1 MKNIFKI
8 YKRDIKSTVKNPI
21 TILIVLGICFLPS
34 LYAWVNIAACWN
46 PYENTST
53 VPIAVVNKD
62 KNVLENGKKIN
73 VGNEVIKELKKN
85 TALNWKFVNSKDA
98 NLGVVS
104 GNYYA
109 MIEIPEDFSKNLTS
123 ILHSDKP
130 KKPTIIYKVNTKSNP
145 VAGKITGVAKS
156 EIVNNINSNFV
167 NTVNKTVFYYLNQ
180 AGKKAE
186 DNKDNILKLKKGVI
200 ELNSNLDSIKSALDT
215 VSSHGTTLSEFSTN
229 LKKTMPSINN
239 GLNSVKKGTVNT
251 QNLISNVKKDLDVSF
266 SNTQLILNEIQGE
279 SNKLK
284 SLIYTLKTEN
294 KDKKNIIYNAITTI
308 DHINNNVNSLIS
320 YLENISK
327 VYKENKN
334 IPNMISSLN
343 KLKEDLNAEKEQLN
357 KLQNNI
363 NDTSNL
369 SEEIFNSLNDKTNNI
384 ENQVSNSLT
393 TYSNAVRP
401 SLNNIANNLIASTEN
416 ASSILDSSQGMFNQ
430 IDNLLNYSSEG
441 SKLAVDTSKNL
452 SLKLEEFKGLIGNLS
467 NELKKVDNNDLNKII
482 TIFQTNPELMGN
494 FVANPFNLKEES
506 IYKMENYGS
515 GMAPIYTTLSLWVGA
530 LILTSIFKT
539 TLSKFEDSENITLK
553 EEYLGKMLFFITIA
567 VIQGLIVAL
576 GDKFLL
582 GVQTSNLLLL
592 LLFAIIS
599 SLTFSIIV
607 YTLVSILRNVGK
619 ALSIILLVIQI
630 AGCGGSYPIQVDPVF
645 FRILQPFFPFTY
657 SVNGFREA
665 IAGPL
670 VSKVLVDLVALITF
684 ALVTVLIGY
693 LLKTPLNPLVD
704 KFEEK
709 FEESGIGE

>member
-62 KNVLENGKKIN
+62 KDVLENGKKIN
-73 VGNEVIKELKKN
+73 VGNEVTKELKKN
-85 TALNWKFVNSKDA
+85 TALDWKFINSKDA

-167 NTVNKTVFYYLNQ
+167 NTVNKTVFCYLNQ
-180 AGKKAE
+180 VGKKAE

-200 ELNSNLDSIKSALDT
+200 ELNNNLDSIKSALDT
-215 VSSHGTTLSEFSTN
+215 VSSHGTTLNELSTN
-229 LKKTMPSINN
+229 LKKTMPSINT
-239 GLNSVKKGTVNT
+239 GLNSAKKGTVNT
-251 QNLISNVKKDLDVSF
+251 KNLIYNVKKDLDTSF
-266 SNTQLILNEIQGE
+266 SNTQLILNETQGE

-284 SLIYTLKTEN
+284 SLISSLKTEN

-327 VYKENKN
+327 IYKENKN
-334 IPNMISSLN
+334 IPDMIASLN
-343 KLKEDLNAEKEQLN
+343 KLKGDLNSEKEQLN
-357 KLQNNI
+357 KIQNSI
-363 NDTSNL
+363 NDSNNL
-369 SEEIFNSLNDKTNNI
+369 NEDILNSLNDKANNI
-384 ENQVSNSLT
+384 ENQVSNSLN
-393 TYSNAVRP
+393 TYSNAVNP
-401 SLNNIANNLIASTEN
+401 SLNNIANNLISSTES
-416 ASSILDSSQGMFNQ
+416 ASSILDDSQGVFKQ

-441 SKLAVDTSKNL
+441 SKLAIDTSKNL
-452 SLKLEEFKGLIGNLS
+452 ALKLEEFKGLISNLG
-467 NELKKVDNNDLNKII
+467 NELKKVDDNDLNKII

-494 FVANPFNLKEES
+494 FVASPFNLKEES
-506 IYKMENYGS
+506 IYKIENYGS

-539 TLSKFEDSENITLK
+539 TLSKFEGSENITLK

-592 LLFAIIS
+592 LLFSIIS

-670 VSKVLVDLVALITF
+670 VSKVLVDLVALIIF

-704 KFEEK
+704 KFEDK

>member
-62 KNVLENGKKIN
+62 KDVLENGKKIN
-73 VGNEVIKELKKN
+73 VGNEVTKELKKN
-85 TALNWKFVNSKDA
+85 TALDWKFINSKDA

-167 NTVNKTVFYYLNQ
+167 NTVNKTVFCYLNQ
-180 AGKKAE
+180 VGKKAE

-200 ELNSNLDSIKSALDT
+200 ELNNNLDSIKSALDT
-215 VSSHGTTLSEFSTN
+215 VSSHGTTLNELSTN
-229 LKKTMPSINN
+229 LKKTMPSINT
-239 GLNSVKKGTVNT
+239 GLNSAKKGTVNT
-251 QNLISNVKKDLDVSF
+251 KNLIYNVKKDLDTSF
-266 SNTQLILNEIQGE
+266 SNTQLILNETQGE

-284 SLIYTLKTEN
+284 SLISSLKTEN

-327 VYKENKN
+327 IYKENKN
-334 IPNMISSLN
+334 IPDMIASLN
-343 KLKEDLNAEKEQLN
+343 KLKGDLNSEKEQLN
-357 KLQNNI
+357 KIQNSI
-363 NDTSNL
+363 NDSNNL
-369 SEEIFNSLNDKTNNI
+369 NEDILNSLNDKANNI
-384 ENQVSNSLT
+384 ENQVSNSLN
-393 TYSNAVRP
+393 TYSNAVNP
-401 SLNNIANNLIASTEN
+401 SLNNIANNLISSTES
-416 ASSILDSSQGMFNQ
+416 ASSILDDSQGVFKQ

-441 SKLAVDTSKNL
+441 SKLAIDTSKNL
-452 SLKLEEFKGLIGNLS
+452 ALKLEEFKGLISNLG
-467 NELKKVDNNDLNKII
+467 NELKKVDDNDLNKII

-494 FVANPFNLKEES
+494 FVASPFNLKEES
-506 IYKMENYGS
+506 IYKIENYGS

-539 TLSKFEDSENITLK
+539 TLSKFEGSENITLK

-592 LLFAIIS
+592 LLFSIIS

-645 FRILQPFFPFTY
+645 FRILQPFLPFTY

-670 VSKVLVDLVALITF
+670 VSKVLVDLVALIIF

-704 KFEEK
+704 KFEDK

>member
-334 IPNMISSLN
+334 IPNIISSLN

-506 IYKMENYGS
+506 IYKVENYGS